1 MEKESFVSKS
11 IKLMLLH
18 FFILSI
24 IGVILRFLSIHT
36 LPFLEY
42 KYILHAHSH
51 FAISGVVSYFLFIIT
66 YHEFVQKNNSNFKQY
81 KLAFIIFMFSN
92 YGMLI
97 AFSIQGYKAIS
108 IFFSSLSLL
117 STNYIF
123 YQNYRHSKKTQ
134 SNLTIHIVRWSIV
147 CLILSSF
154 APFAMGPLMV
164 SKYAY
169 SAIYYNTIYF
179 YLHFQYNGFFVLLL
193 FALFTIQ
200 LDRNE
205 IAYHVKKYK
214 KGINILIISIFF
226 SYCISVLWSTTS
238 LLYNYI
244 SLFASLLQIIS
255 FIYIFSSIQN
265 KKQVYNLEYRFL
277 ILIVFFSYLLKLIM
291 QMTISFPVF
300 TTNLMNNRNSIIGF
314 LHLVLIGIVWLGLWY
329 YSVLN
334 KLVAQNKYLKIG
346 TILFCIAYIFT
357 EFMLFE
363 SVLNSWII
371 FLNTYRQLILF
382 IISIFFPVSFFLL
395 LYATNKCK

>member
-1 MEKESFVSKS
+1 
-11 IKLMLLH
+11 
-18 FFILSI
+18 
-24 IGVILRFLSIHT
+24 
-36 LPFLEY
+36 
-42 KYILHAHSH
+42 
-51 FAISGVVSYFLFIIT
+51 
-66 YHEFVQKNNSNFKQY
+66 
-81 KLAFIIFMFSN
+81 
-92 YGMLI
+92 
-97 AFSIQGYKAIS
+97 
-108 IFFSSLSLL
+108 
-117 STNYIF
+117 
-123 YQNYRHSKKTQ
+123 
-134 SNLTIHIVRWSIV
+134 
-147 CLILSSF
+147 
-154 APFAMGPLMV
+154 
-164 SKYAY
+164 
-169 SAIYYNTIYF
+169 
-179 YLHFQYNGFFVLLL
+179 
-193 FALFTIQ
+193 
-200 LDRNE
+200 
-205 IAYHVKKYK
+205 
-214 KGINILIISIFF
+214 LIISIFF

-334 KLVAQNKYLKIG
+334 KLVAQNKYLRIG
-346 TILFCIAYIFT
+346 TILFCIAYFLT

-382 IISIFFPVSFFLL
+382 IISIFFPVSLFLL
-395 LYATNKCK
+395 LYATNKSK